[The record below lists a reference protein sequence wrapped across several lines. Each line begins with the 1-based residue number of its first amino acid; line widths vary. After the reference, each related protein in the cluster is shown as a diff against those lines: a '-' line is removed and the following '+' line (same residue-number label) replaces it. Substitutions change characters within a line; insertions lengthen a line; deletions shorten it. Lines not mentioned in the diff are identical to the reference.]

1 MSDISRVD
9 RARGC
14 LLASAVGDA
23 LGAPLE
29 GLSAP
34 QVQAHYG
41 TVEGY
46 VDGSIAWKKKPYRW
60 RMPGLYSDDTQQAM
74 ALADSLIAHGRIVPA
89 SIVAAYRAMAN
100 PKGAHLGCHR
110 GVARS
115 FKLVLGEW
123 ERGADPAH
131 SGQCGAGI
139 GAAMRVAPLAVFH
152 RDDPEALFDDALAAG
167 QMTHRDCRSLAG
179 SFAAAYTARRLL
191 AGEPRGPSLL
201 LRVAGE
207 VSRAERRL
215 AALPSGSVAGLKEH
229 RDALSTAIAHVE
241 KVIDAPRERALAA
254 IVDEANRH
262 GADPACRKPTM
273 GFPPVMIPTCLYLLI
288 RADTLEDA
296 LTDVVNLG
304 GDADT
309 AGAILGSW
317 AGAHWGVGAIPGPW
331 LDGLA
336 NVEGICLR
344 ADALAGEPIDPAAIP
359 DLLATERQLTE
370 GETLCRERLAAL
382 RQSNGGDMGANRRL

>member
-1 MSDISRVD
+1 MPDMSRVD

-41 TVEGY
+41 TVGGY

-115 FKLVLGEW
+115 FRQVMGEW
-123 ERGADPAH
+123 ERGADPAD
-131 SGQCGAGI
+131 SGQEGAGI
-139 GAAMRVAPLAVFH
+139 GAAMRIAPVAVFH
-152 RDDPEALFDDALAAG
+152 AEDPEALYHDALAAG
-167 QMTHRDCRSLAG
+167 RMTHRDCRSLAG
-179 SFAAAYTARRLL
+179 AFAAAFTTRRML
-191 AGEPRGPSLL
+191 AGEARDPSLI
-201 LRVAGE
+201 LRLAGE

-215 AALPSGSVAGLKEH
+215 AALPAGSVTGLKAH

-241 KVIDAPRERALAA
+241 SVVDAPRERALAA
-254 IVDEANRH
+254 IVDEANKH
-262 GADPACRKPTM
+262 GADPVCRRPTM
-273 GFPPVMIPTCLYLLI
+273 GFPPALIPTCLYLLVTT
-288 RADTLEDA
+288 DSLEDA
-296 LTDVVNLG
+296 LTDVVNMG

-309 AGAILGSW
+309 AGAILGAW
-317 AGAHWGVGAIPGPW
+317 AGAHYGVDAIPKPW
-331 LDGLA
+331 IDGLA
-336 NVEGICLR
+336 NAEGIRLR
-344 ADALAGEPIDPAAIP
+344 ADALAGLPVDPSTIP
-359 DLLATERQLTE
+359 DLVATERLLTQ
-370 GETLCRERLAAL
+370 GETLCREGLAAQ
-382 RQSNGGDMGANRRL
+382 RQSSGGDLGANRRL